1 MRYDPSSL
9 QFVPDWL
16 VTREGVDMRYDRYY
30 DDDGCYWFTEGDDD
44 DTFFEWYEGYR
55 KRKAQ
60 KAKIKEELVPTAWHP
75 SRWWNWC
82 VPEDEKKET
91 EKLWR

>member
-1 MRYDPSSL
+1 M

-30 DDDGCYWFTEGDDD
+30 DDDGGYWFTEGDDD

-82 VPEDEKKET
+82 VPEDEKKKT
-91 EKLWR
+91 EKLWGHLF